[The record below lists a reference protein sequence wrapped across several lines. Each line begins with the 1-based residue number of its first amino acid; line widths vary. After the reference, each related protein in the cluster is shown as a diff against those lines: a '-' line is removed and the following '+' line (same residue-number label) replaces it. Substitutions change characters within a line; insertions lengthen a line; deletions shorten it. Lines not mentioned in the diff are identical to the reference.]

1 MKDFENAYVVD
12 DLLPEDLAVEVSN
25 ELHSDEFWKSLWR
38 STRKDL
44 TDGQWHWHR
53 EIWQDQTYMP
63 EIDPDKEENYPNIK
77 KLWSAVSEVMLES
90 MGVAFLPVRAYA
102 NAHTY
107 GVNGLPHTD
116 DGIITVIYY
125 PCQDWDP
132 IWEGGT
138 ALYTEDRKDCL
149 RYCTYK
155 FNRLF
160 MFPART
166 WHRGMPVTKECSIL
180 RRIVVFKCKMDIT
193 DPLYEKMYYAQ
204 Q

>member
-12 DLLPEDLAVEVSN
+12 DLLPEDLAVEVSK
-25 ELHSDEFWKSLWR
+25 ELHSDQFWKSLWK
-38 STRKDL
+38 SSKNV

-53 EIWQDQTYMP
+53 EIWQDVPYMP
-63 EIDPDKEENYPNIK
+63 EIDPEKEEDHPNIK
-77 KLWSAVSEVMLES
+77 KLWSAVSEVMLET

-116 DGIITVIYY
+116 DGKITVIYY
-125 PCQDWDP
+125 PCHDWDP

-160 MFPART
+160 MFPAKT
-166 WHRGMPVTKECSIL
+166 VHRAMPVTRDCTRL
-180 RRIVVFKCKMDIT
+180 RTVIVFKCELDT
-193 DPLYEKMYYAQ
+193 EHPTYEKFYNEQ
-204 Q
+204 